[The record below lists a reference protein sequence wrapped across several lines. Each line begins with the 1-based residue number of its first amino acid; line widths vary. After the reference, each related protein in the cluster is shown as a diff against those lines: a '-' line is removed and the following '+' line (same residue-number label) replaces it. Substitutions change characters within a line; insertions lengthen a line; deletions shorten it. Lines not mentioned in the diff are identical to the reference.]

1 MTKKSR
7 RTHSPAFKAKVA
19 LAAVKG
25 DKDTGG
31 AGATV

>member
-25 DKDTGG
+25 DKTL
-31 AGATV
+31 AEL